1 MRVDRAKRNT
11 KVFYMLQH
19 LVRCTECGMLFGCRA
34 TRQKTIRRGD
44 KVYQYN
50 IEPPQR
56 YYRCGGNR
64 NTPQD
69 CWEHSYIRAERLEEL
84 VWSEVREVVRQP
96 EVIIAGI
103 ESLWTEDDG
112 QLEERAAQA
121 ERNLRHVQSEEDR
134 LIRLYVLQ
142 ESLNGV
148 QDSSAWRCQPSRA
161 RA

>member
-1 MRVDRAKRNT
+1 M
-11 KVFYMLQH
+11 
-19 LVRCTECGMLFGCRA
+19 
-34 TRQKTIRRGD
+34 
-44 KVYQYN
+44 
-50 IEPPQR
+50 
-56 YYRCGGNR
+56 
-64 NTPQD
+64 
-69 CWEHSYIRAERLEEL
+69 
-84 VWSEVREVVRQP
+84 WSEVREVVRQP

-148 QDSSAWRCQPSRA
+148 QDSAAWRCQPNRA

>member
-1 MRVDRAKRNT
+1 MRVDRAKRNI

-34 TRQKTIRRGD
+34 TTQKTIRRGD
-44 KVYQYN
+44 KVYQYD

-56 YYRCGGNR
+56 YYRCYGNR
-64 NTPQD
+64 NTPRD

-112 QLEERAAQA
+112 QLVRQPEVIIAG
-121 ERNLRHVQSEEDR
+121 
-134 LIRLYVLQ
+134 I
-142 ESLNGV
+142 ESLWTEDDG
-148 QDSSAWRCQPSRA
+148 QLEESGSG
-161 RA
+161 